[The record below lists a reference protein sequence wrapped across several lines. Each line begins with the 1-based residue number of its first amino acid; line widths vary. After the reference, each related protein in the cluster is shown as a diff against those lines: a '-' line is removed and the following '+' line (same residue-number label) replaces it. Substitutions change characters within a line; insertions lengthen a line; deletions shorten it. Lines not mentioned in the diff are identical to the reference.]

1 MIIIER
7 SYEVARPE
15 GGGYK
20 TVVNRKIFNDDD
32 VSGVDAF
39 INERGDIE
47 GYPWKNI
54 EFKYTKL

>member
-20 TVVNRKIFNDDD
+20 TVVDRKSFNDDD
-32 VSGVDAF
+32 TAAVDLF
-39 INERGDIE
+39 INGSGTIP
-47 GYPWKNI
+47 GYLWKNLN
-54 EFKYTKL
+54 FKYTKL

>member
-32 VSGVDAF
+32 VSGADAF
-39 INERGDIE
+39 IN
-47 GYPWKNI
+47 
-54 EFKYTKL
+54 

>member
-20 TVVNRKIFNDDD
+20 TVVERKSFLDDD
-32 VSGVDAF
+32 TAGVDTF
-39 INERGDIE
+39 INERGVIY
-47 GYPWKNI
+47 GYPWVNVNY
-54 EFKYTKL
+54 KYTKL

>member
-20 TVVNRKIFNDDD
+20 TVVDRKSFNDDD
-32 VSGVDAF
+32 TASVDAF
-39 INERGDIE
+39 INERGTIP
-47 GYPWKNI
+47 GYSWKNI